1 MIKKV
6 IKVCL
11 FIFLLDIAQKAIK
24 KRSEN
29 ELAIEIYD

>member
-1 MIKKV
+1 MKRI
-6 IKVCL
+6 IKVFL
-11 FIFLLDIAQKAIK
+11 FIFIIDIAQKAIK

>member
-1 MIKKV
+1 MKKI

-11 FIFLLDIAQKAIK
+11 FIFIIDIAQKAIK

-29 ELAIEIYD
+29 ELAIEIFD